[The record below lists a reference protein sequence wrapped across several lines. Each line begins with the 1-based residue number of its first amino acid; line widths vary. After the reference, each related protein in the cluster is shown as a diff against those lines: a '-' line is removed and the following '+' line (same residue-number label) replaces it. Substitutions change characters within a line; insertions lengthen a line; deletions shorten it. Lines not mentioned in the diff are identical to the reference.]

1 MSIVWQQRIQHF
13 DRPVKLTKMRGMRL
27 TLLKSAVKE
36 KRGYPS
42 GSHSSE
48 YVFAKLEARR
58 VERQGGDAGPIKD
71 RLLFLR
77 LRERMLERKRTARR
91 VSEMKR
97 RPSVKSTKINLARNR
112 RQWLAQEDA
121 MRASWEAEAFLPER
135 GGPASPVADEAG
147 A

>member
-27 TLLKSAVKE
+27 MLLKSSVKE

-48 YVFAKLEARR
+48 YVFASLEARR
-58 VERQGGDAGPIKD
+58 VARRGGDAGPVKD
-71 RLLFLR
+71 KLLFMR

-97 RPSVKSTKINLARNR
+97 RPSVKNTKINLAIRR
-112 RQWLAQEDA
+112 RQWLVEQET
-121 MRASWEAEAFLPER
+121 MRARWEAEAALPDWHEP
-135 GGPASPVADEAG
+135 GNAAGEEVAL
-147 A
+147 